1 MKGSTATMTKRV
13 MAAALATLTAGW
25 TVLDYA
31 RWRALGPGGLPST
44 PRGWLIMSALRI
56 RAWRVDPFDTTGW
69 SGSGHLAGPLPVRPG
84 SRPTVARYP
93 VPHRQ
98 LDQFPDPQF
107 VSGLTIAS
115 FVAAR
120 PPLDC
125 RRSFFERHIDAAFPA
140 PDSPIHVD
148 GAVSGG
154 EIGHIHADGS
164 LHVVLAPA
172 DAAQCID
179 SRWGELH
186 PLSGRAMGLPGQYVL
201 LYAPRDPTEVA
212 TIERL
217 LDAATKHMTADQP
230 RSTIRPGG
238 NR

>member
-69 SGSGHLAGPLPVRPG
+69 SGRGHLAGPLPVRPG

-164 LHVVLAPA
+164 FHVVLAPG
-172 DAAQCID
+172 DAAQAIEH
-179 SRWGELH
+179 RWAELH
-186 PLSGRAMGLPGQYVL
+186 PAAGRAAGAPPAFVL
-201 LYAPRDPTEVA
+201 VYAPRNPDEVA
-212 TIERL
+212 AVEQL
-217 LDAATKHMTADQP
+217 LDAAATHMTANQQTP
-230 RSTIRPGG
+230 IRALS
-238 NR
+238 RDD